1 MWHIGIDLHRRTVVM
16 AMVHD
21 SGDAGEPTTFGCRE
35 TDKIVE
41 YVRRFKPFRALIEAT
56 STYR

>member
-21 SGDAGEPTTFGCRE
+21 SGEAGEPTTFGCRE
-35 TDKIVE
+35 TDRIVE
-41 YVRRFKPFRALIEAT
+41 YVRNASSHFARD
-56 STYR
+56 